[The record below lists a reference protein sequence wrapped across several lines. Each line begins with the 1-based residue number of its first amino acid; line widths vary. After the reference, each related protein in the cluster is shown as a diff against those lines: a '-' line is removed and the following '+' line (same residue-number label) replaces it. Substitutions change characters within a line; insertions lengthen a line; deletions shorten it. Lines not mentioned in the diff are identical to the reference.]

1 MTNQVHHVQLNEET
15 RMLSKKVYGHTS
27 GEVWEISSSHG
38 DPKLFSTRHS
48 QVDGTTSGSLK
59 IGGSVWKIPED
70 STGPDRYMSSG
81 EELDLVCHLRSEH
94 SDEVDHISWLP
105 SADAASKVMVLAN
118 NRLALHDISVVNG
131 VDDARLVFHVC
142 LLHYPCFIFR
152 PSLCVSSFK
161 ILSYLYP
168 HLCSFISCRCSTVIA
183 TGQLDGKHGHDRL
196 TTGSW
201 NPHQNCQQYATANEH
216 QVK

>member
-1 MTNQVHHVQLNEET
+1 MESGSNIGIIYGLEFQCRSLCAVSADTDSVSFLVGTQGLKMTNQVHHVQLNEET

-70 STGPDRYMSSG
+70 NTGPDRYMSSG
-81 EELDLVCHLRSEH
+81 EELDLVCHLRSEQ

-105 SADAASKVMVLAN
+105 SADDASSSKVMVLAN
-118 NRLALHDISVVNG
+118 NRLALHDISVING
-131 VDDARLVFHVC
+131 VDDARLAH
-142 LLHYPCFIFR
+142 
-152 PSLCVSSFK
+152 
-161 ILSYLYP
+161 
-168 HLCSFISCRCSTVIA
+168 
-183 TGQLDGKHGHDRL
+183 
-196 TTGSW
+196 
-201 NPHQNCQQYATANEH
+201 
-216 QVK
+216 